1 MGEQIESI
9 FLNIAQKQ
17 LRLDINADGR
27 YREEDNYLVYKEG
40 FSYEI
45 FNIFE
50 LGILPIA
57 WPYYYTRIYPK
68 STNQS
73 RSQVQLLLIHFKTQV
88 KMPVCNLYA
97 NFNIFYVAS
106 FHQYNTHIYYR
117 RHGMFKK
124 QYKCI

>member
-27 YREEDNYLVYKEG
+27 YREEDNFLVYKEG
-40 FSYEI
+40 FSYVK

-50 LGILPIA
+50 LDILPIA
-57 WPYYYTRIYPK
+57 WPFYYTRIYPR

-73 RSQVQLLLIHFKTQV
+73 RSQVQLLLIHFKT
-88 KMPVCNLYA
+88 
-97 NFNIFYVAS
+97 
-106 FHQYNTHIYYR
+106 
-117 RHGMFKK
+117 
-124 QYKCI
+124 